1 LFDISKYCFAHHIHW
16 SSGCYVASWT
26 TPQTVVASDYAFP
39 ARAEAAS
46 EFRAHDFQSGW
57 KSVKKSPVRVS
68 RQRTKRY
75 ETLNGQ
81 GQ

>member
-1 LFDISKYCFAHHIHW
+1 MSQ
-16 SSGCYVASWT
+16 SWT
-26 TPQTVVASDYAFP
+26 MPQTVVASDYAFP
-39 ARAEAAS
+39 ARAEAAA
-46 EFRAHDFQSGW
+46 ELRTRDFQPGW